1 MKNQEEIA
9 AVDPTNLIELKKRH
23 KRNIIWAVLIGM
35 VIGSF
40 LAQDMD
46 SLKQAFKKGFEDG
59 NKSKKEQIEAVK

>member
-9 AVDPTNLIELKKRH
+9 SVNPTDMVTLKKSH

-46 SLKQAFKKGFEDG
+46 SLKQAFKKGYEAG
-59 NKSKKEQIEAVK
+59 NKSEKEQAEVIK

>member
-9 AVDPTNLIELKKRH
+9 SVNPTDLVKLKKSH

-46 SLKQAFKKGFEDG
+46 SLKQAFKKGYEAG
-59 NKSKKEQIEAVK
+59 NKSEKEQAEVIK

>member
-9 AVDPTNLIELKKRH
+9 SVNPTDMVKLKKSH

-46 SLKQAFKKGFEDG
+46 SLKQAFTKGYEAG
-59 NKSKKEQIEAVK
+59 NKSEKEQAEVIK